1 MVDSNEDEEDE
12 ADLMKVTP
20 RMAKKPIEG
29 LTHHVASL
37 TVRRWSLK
45 WPRAPKV
52 KTPWLLLF
60 VRGACEQNWHHP

>member
-37 TVRRWSLK
+37 TVRRWSLR

-60 VRGACEQNWHHP
+60 VRGACELNWHHP